1 MSMDDSIKKI
11 LIMLY
16 LLMILFISKLV
27 IETWFL

>member
-1 MSMDDSIKKI
+1 MDDSIKKI

-16 LLMILFISKLV
+16 LLMILFIAKLV